1 MIIDATDLILGRM
14 STFVAKKLLNGE
26 EVIIINAGDAAI
38 SGKKENI
45 FSRYKQKQDVGDIVK
60 GPFNPT
66 TENGIV
72 RRTIRGML
80 PWDKNKGRLAY
91 KRLRVYK
98 DKPDD
103 LKGTIETLKEYN
115 VKNLRDPKY
124 IKIKEVSK
132 WLRK

>member
-14 STFVAKKLLNGE
+14 STFVAKKLLKGE
-26 EVIIINAGDAAI
+26 EVVVINAGEVVI
-38 SGKKENI
+38 SGRREDVLSK
-45 FSRYKQKQDVGDIVK
+45 YKQKQDVGDIVK

-66 TENGIV
+66 TEDGIV

-80 PWDKNKGRLAY
+80 PWDRNKGRLAF

-98 DKPDD
+98 NKPED
-103 LKGTIETLKEYN
+103 LKGNIETLKEYD
-115 VKNLRDPKY
+115 VKNLKDPKY